1 MLTIIAKSKIKEGY
15 KEEYLKLLEVLVRES
30 RKEEDCIAYDV
41 FVDGI
46 DDHIITFI
54 EKWRDRKAIDDH
66 NKTEHFTT
74 IIPKLMEIREYVDVN
89 IYTEVK
95 F

>member
-1 MLTIIAKSKIKEGY
+1 MLTIIAKSKVKQGHKEQ
-15 KEEYLKLLEVLVRES
+15 YLKLLEELVRES
-30 RKEEDCIAYDV
+30 RKEEGCIAYDV
-41 FVDGI
+41 FEDAI
-46 DDHIITFI
+46 DDHILTFI
-54 EKWRDRKAIDDH
+54 EKWQDRKSIDDH

-89 IYTEVK
+89 IYSEVK